1 MRVSIVLT
9 AILLML
15 LASTAHSNVKAILGW
30 VEAVAIGPDNV
41 TLMAKLDTGATT
53 SSMHATNI
61 KRFRRGGKRYVRFQL
76 SDGNG
81 GYGPQL
87 ERRLVRIVRIKR
99 HSGDFERR
107 PVVKL
112 PVCLADL
119 ERVVE
124 FSLVDRS
131 SFDHP
136 VLLGRSALSGFV
148 LVDPQI
154 DGTSEPICRRPA
166 S

>member
-1 MRVSIVLT
+1 MRVLIVLT
-9 AILLML
+9 AILSML
-15 LASTAHSNVKAILGW
+15 LASTAHSNVKVILGW
-30 VEAVAIGPDNV
+30 VEAVGVGPDNV

-99 HSGDFERR
+99 HDGDFERR
-107 PVVKL
+107 PVVEL

-131 SFDHP
+131 NFDHP

-154 DGTSEPICRRPA
+154 DGTSEPICQRPV

>member
-9 AILLML
+9 AMFLML
-15 LASTAHSNVKAILGW
+15 LAPAAHSNVKAILGW
-30 VEAVAIGPDNV
+30 VETVAVGPDNV
-41 TLMAKLDTGATT
+41 TLLAKLDTGAAT

-76 SDGNG
+76 SDGDG

-99 HSGDFERR
+99 HGGDFERR
-107 PVVKL
+107 PVVEL

-131 SFDHP
+131 HFDHP

-154 DGTSEPICRRPA
+154 DGTSEPMCRRPA

>member
-1 MRVSIVLT
+1 MRVLVVLSS
-9 AILLML
+9 ILLVL
-15 LASTAHSNVKAILGW
+15 LASSAHSNVKAILGW
-30 VEAVAIGPDNV
+30 VESVKVGPDNA
-41 TLMAKLDTGATT
+41 TLLAKLDTGATT
-53 SSMHATNI
+53 SSIHATQI

-87 ERRLVRIVRIKR
+87 ERRLVRMVRIKR
-99 HSGDFERR
+99 HGGDFERR

-112 PVCLADL
+112 SVCLADL

-131 SFDHP
+131 NFDHP

-154 DGTSEPICRRPA
+154 DGTSQPLCRP
-166 S
+166 SGS